1 MPKVIV
7 QVYPSLGDHDAMAR
21 HRPIGRD
28 PEVFHSVMH
37 GLREL
42 AVAMDE
48 LGYWGLSHVEHHFHS
63 EGMELSPDP
72 GLWNLYLGQATK
84 RLMHG
89 QLGYVLPAR
98 DPIRLAEK
106 IAMIDHM
113 LEGRLFVGVARGYQS
128 RWVDVLGQ
136 RLNVKASRPHLP
148 EVEERNKELYFEHLR
163 IMKLAWQKD
172 LLEYKSRHY
181 EVPFPYDDGIADWPI
196 AHTLTAKYGA
206 PGEVGENGNIMGVSV
221 VPKPYQDPHPALFQ
235 PFSQSQSTVA
245 WAGRNGLIPIT
256 MFAPIVIARWFA
268 QLYRAEAARAGRDLA
283 LGQSMGLLRSF
294 SIHRSRSAAQDAIE
308 KYEMLAWR
316 DWYGGFGHLAGFRF
330 PEEEGP
336 VPAPGE
342 SVADRLTK
350 VGMIIGGTVDDVKR
364 QIEEQ
369 LSEVPFEYLVWHL
382 PYAVM
387 PLGEALEQLEIFA
400 TEVMPEFGMEAPSP
414 PVIATSPAAQA
425 TGHVAGASS

>member
-7 QVYPSLGDHDAMAR
+7 QIYPSLGDHDAMAR
-21 HRPIGRD
+21 RRPIGRD
-28 PEVFHSVMH
+28 PEAFHTVMH
-37 GLREL
+37 GMKDI
-42 AVAMDE
+42 AKAMDE
-48 LGYWGLSHVEHHFHS
+48 MGYWGLSHVEHHFHS

-72 GLWNLYLGQATK
+72 GLWNLYLGQATE

-89 QLGYVLPAR
+89 QLGFVLPAR

-128 RWVDVLGQ
+128 RWMDVLGQ
-136 RLNVKASRPHLP
+136 RLHVKASRPDVA
-148 EVEERNKELYFEHLR
+148 EVEARNKELYFEHFR
-163 IMKLAWQKD
+163 IMKLAWEMD
-172 LLEYKSRHY
+172 LLQYKSRHY
-181 EVPFPYDDGIADWPI
+181 EVPFPYDEGIVGWPPSE
-196 AHTLTAKYGA
+196 ALTSRYGV
-206 PGEVGENGNIMGVSV
+206 PGEVDEDGTVLGVSV
-221 VPKPYQDPHPALFQ
+221 VPSTYQYPHPPIFQ
-235 PFSQSQSTVA
+235 PFSQSRSTVA
-245 WAGRNGLIPIT
+245 WAARNGLVPIT
-256 MFAPIVIARWFA
+256 MFAPIVIAGWFA
-268 QLYRAEAARAGRDLA
+268 SLYRHEAAQAGRDLA

-294 SIHRSRSAAQDAIE
+294 SIHKSRSDAQAAIE

-316 DWYGGFGHLAGFRF
+316 DWYGSFGHLSGFRF
-330 PEEEGP
+330 PDEEGP

-364 QIEEQ
+364 QLDAQ

-387 PLGEALEQLEIFA
+387 PLDETLEQLDLFA
-400 TEVMPEFGMEAPSP
+400 NKVMPEFGMEPPAP
-414 PVIATSPAAQA
+414 PVLRTAR
-425 TGHVAGASS
+425 AGSAPVPLGA

>member
-7 QVYPSLGDHDAMAR
+7 QIYPSLGDHQAMAR

-28 PEVFHSVMH
+28 AAVFHDVMH
-37 GLREL
+37 GMREISM
-42 AVAMDE
+42 AMDE

-89 QLGYVLPAR
+89 QLGFVLPAR

-136 RLNVKASRPHLP
+136 RLDVKASRPHLP
-148 EVEERNKELYFEHLR
+148 DVEKRNKELYFEHFR
-163 IMKLAWQKD
+163 IMKLAWERD
-172 LLEYKSRHY
+172 LLEYKSPHY
-181 EVPFPYDDGIADWPI
+181 EAPFPYDTGITDWPVGS
-196 AHTLTAKYGA
+196 TLTAQYGA
-206 PGEVGENGNIMGVSV
+206 PGEVDEHGNLMGISV
-221 VPKPYQDPHPALFQ
+221 VPRPYQDPHPQLFQ
-235 PFSQSQSTVA
+235 PFSQSRSTVA
-245 WAGRNGLIPIT
+245 WAARNNLVPIT

-268 QLYRAEAARAGRDLA
+268 QLYKYEASLAGRDLA

-294 SIHRSRSAAQDAIE
+294 SIHKSRSAAQDAIE

-316 DWYGGFGHLAGFRF
+316 DWYGAFGHLAGFRF
-330 PEEEGP
+330 PDEEGP

-342 SVADRLTK
+342 SVTDRLTK

-364 QIEEQ
+364 QIEQQ
-369 LSEVPFEYLVWHL
+369 LKEVPFEYLVWHL

-400 TEVMPEFGMEAPSP
+400 TKVMPEFGMEP
-414 PVIATSPAAQA
+414 PEPPIVRAARATS
-425 TGHVAGASS
+425 TAGA